1 MKPIEQ
7 EPIEQE
13 PMEQESIEQ
22 EPMEQEPMEQE
33 PMEQE
38 PMEPFI
44 NQTLISIIPT
54 KYKSFKDVKNIIADI
69 YDDDTKMQ
77 STALDIISLYLK
89 GQKTLYTESKVY
101 CEYYLY
107 RLMLPTIFLS
117 IASSVISGNAS
128 DYEYSS
134 FIVSIMTAFN
144 SFVLTIITYLKL
156 DAKAEAHKTTAYS
169 FEKLESSCE
178 FNSGKILLSNN
189 IQDVNYISEYLS
201 NIESQIQEI
210 KEKNQFMIPEDVRF
224 RFKNIYSINIFSEIK
239 KIRTDELVLINRLK
253 VTMNEQVDIQ
263 KEIDSGRYS
272 HQELIIMK
280 EKQIQR
286 YEERNN
292 YINRIIQYRKEYD
305 KISDMFINEININI
319 DRSKVF
325 FECCKCLKT

>member
-1 MKPIEQ
+1 
-7 EPIEQE
+7 
-13 PMEQESIEQ
+13 MEQEIIVQGQINQNQ
-22 EPMEQEPMEQE
+22 ELFNHNQ
-33 PMEQE
+33 
-38 PMEPFI
+38 
-44 NQTLISIIPT
+44 NQTLVSIVPT

-117 IASSVISGNAS
+117 TASSVISGNAS
-128 DYEYSS
+128 NYEYSS
-134 FIVSIMTAFN
+134 LIVSIMTAFN
-144 SFVLTIITYLKL
+144 SFVLTIVTYLKL

-189 IQDVNYISEYLS
+189 VKDVNYISDYLS
-201 NIESQIQEI
+201 NIETQIQEI

-224 RFKNIYSINIFSEIK
+224 RFKNIYSINIFAEIK

-253 VTMNEQVDIQ
+253 VTMNEQVDLQ
-263 KEIDSGRYS
+263 KEIDSFEAGEL
-272 HQELIIMK
+272 ELISLK
-280 EKQIQR
+280 EKQHKL
-286 YEERNN
+286 YEERNT

-305 KISDMFINEININI
+305 KISDMFIEEININI
-319 DRSKVF
+319 NRSKVC
-325 FECCKCLKT
+325 FEWCRCLKT

>member
-1 MKPIEQ
+1 
-7 EPIEQE
+7 
-13 PMEQESIEQ
+13 MEQEIIVQGQINQNQ
-22 EPMEQEPMEQE
+22 ELFNHNQ
-33 PMEQE
+33 
-38 PMEPFI
+38 
-44 NQTLISIIPT
+44 NQTLVSIVPT

-117 IASSVISGNAS
+117 TASSVISGNAS
-128 DYEYSS
+128 NYEYSS
-134 FIVSIMTAFN
+134 LIVSIMTAFN
-144 SFVLTIITYLKL
+144 SFVLTIVTYLKL

-189 IQDVNYISEYLS
+189 VKDVNYISDYLS
-201 NIESQIQEI
+201 NIETQIQEI

-224 RFKNIYSINIFSEIK
+224 RFKNIYSINIFADIK
-239 KIRTDELVLINRLK
+239 
-253 VTMNEQVDIQ
+253 
-263 KEIDSGRYS
+263 KEIDSFEAGEL
-272 HQELIIMK
+272 ELISLK
-280 EKQIQR
+280 EKQHKL
-286 YEERNN
+286 YEERNT

-305 KISDMFINEININI
+305 KISDMFIEEININI
-319 DRSKVF
+319 NRSKVC
-325 FECCKCLKT
+325 FEWCRCLKT

>member
-1 MKPIEQ
+1 MNQENRQENRHQEYTEQQELIETYIEQ
-7 EPIEQE
+7 EPR
-13 PMEQESIEQ
+13 
-22 EPMEQEPMEQE
+22 
-33 PMEQE
+33 
-38 PMEPFI
+38 I
-44 NQTLISIIPT
+44 NQTLVSIVPT

-69 YDDDTKMQ
+69 YDDDAKMQ

-117 IASSVISGNAS
+117 TASSVISGNAS
-128 DYEYSS
+128 AYEYSS
-134 FIVSIMTAFN
+134 LIVSVMTAIN
-144 SFVLTIITYLKL
+144 SFVLTLITYLKL

-189 IQDVNYISEYLS
+189 IQDVNYISDYLS

-272 HQELIIMK
+272 NQELIALK
-280 EKQIQR
+280 EKQLQR

-292 YINRIIQYRKEYD
+292 YVNRIIQYRKEYD
-305 KISDMFINEININI
+305 KISDMFINEINMNI

-325 FECCKCLKT
+325 FECCRCLKT

>member
-1 MKPIEQ
+1 MEQTQIEQ
-7 EPIEQE
+7 SYNQIGQNQTEQD
-13 PMEQESIEQ
+13 QYLLNH
-22 EPMEQEPMEQE
+22 
-33 PMEQE
+33 
-38 PMEPFI
+38 

-89 GQKTLYTESKVY
+89 GQKTLYIESKVY

-128 DYEYSS
+128 SYEYSS
-134 FIVSIMTAFN
+134 LIVSILSAFN

-189 IQDVNYISEYLS
+189 VKDVNYISDYLS
-201 NIESQIQEI
+201 TIETQIQEI
-210 KEKNQFMIPEDVRF
+210 KEKNQFIIPEDVRF
-224 RFKNIYSINIFSEIK
+224 RFKNIYSINIFAEIK

-253 VTMNEQVDIQ
+253 VAMNEQVDLQ
-263 KEIDSGRYS
+263 KEIDACVVK
-272 HQELIIMK
+272 EEIATLK
-280 EKQIQR
+280 EKQSR
-286 YEERNN
+286 LYEERNN
-292 YINRIIQYRKEYD
+292 HINTIIQYRKEYD
-305 KISDMFINEININI
+305 KISDMFIEEININI

-325 FECCKCLKT
+325 FEWFRCLKT

>member
-1 MKPIEQ
+1 
-7 EPIEQE
+7 
-13 PMEQESIEQ
+13 MEQEIIVQ
-22 EPMEQEPMEQE
+22 GQ
-33 PMEQE
+33 
-38 PMEPFI
+38 I
-44 NQTLISIIPT
+44 NQNQELFNHNQTQTLVSIVPT

-117 IASSVISGNAS
+117 TASSVISGNAS
-128 DYEYSS
+128 NYEYSS
-134 FIVSIMTAFN
+134 LIVSIMTAFN
-144 SFVLTIITYLKL
+144 SFVLTIVTYLKL

-189 IQDVNYISEYLS
+189 VKDVNYISDYLS
-201 NIESQIQEI
+201 NIETQIQEI

-224 RFKNIYSINIFSEIK
+224 RFKNIYSINIFAEIK

-253 VTMNEQVDIQ
+253 VTMNEQVDLQ
-263 KEIDSGRYS
+263 KEIDSFGAG
-272 HQELIIMK
+272 EL
-280 EKQIQR
+280 
-286 YEERNN
+286 
-292 YINRIIQYRKEYD
+292 
-305 KISDMFINEININI
+305 
-319 DRSKVF
+319 
-325 FECCKCLKT
+325 